1 MVNCPV
7 QHKASGQRKIVPLI
21 TVPGNMISGNY
32 FGATAGAPFSGMTP
46 PDVKRGAVTGRVLET
61 VTGRGQSP

>member
-1 MVNCPV
+1 MV
-7 QHKASGQRKIVPLI
+7 IVLSEI
-21 TVPGNMISGNY
+21 TTQTENKQGNY